1 MTLRVLFFA
10 LAICAGFL
18 RAEIIDKIAISVGN
32 QVITEEQV
40 AEEVRITAFLN
51 QTPLDLS
58 AVEKKK
64 AAERLIEQTL
74 IRREMD
80 FSRYPLPQLDE
91 ANDLYQ
97 KVRSRYPSDASFR
110 EDLSRYGISED
121 DLRRHVWWQLTT
133 LRFIDYR
140 FRPAVQIGERDL
152 KDYYQQQL
160 AGWQKNGTQPIPTY
174 EESREKIQEIL
185 TSQHVDQAL
194 DKWLIDARTQ
204 VDIRYRKGALQ

>member
-1 MTLRVLFFA
+1 MTPRILFLVLA
-10 LAICAGFL
+10 GCAGFIH
-18 RAEIIDKIAISVGN
+18 AEIIDKIAISVGN

-40 AEEVRITAFLN
+40 VEEVRVTEFLN
-51 QTPLDLS
+51 QTPVDLS
-58 AVEKKK
+58 AAEKKK

-97 KVRSRYPSDASFR
+97 KVRSRYPSDAAFR
-110 EDLSRYGISED
+110 EDLARYGITDD

-133 LRFIDYR
+133 LRFIDFH

-152 KDYYQQQL
+152 KDYYQKQL
-160 AGWQKNGTQPIPTY
+160 AEWQKNGTQPIPTY
-174 EESREKIQEIL
+174 EESREKIQELL

>member
-1 MTLRVLFFA
+1 MTPRILFLVLA
-10 LAICAGFL
+10 AGFV

-40 AEEVRITAFLN
+40 VEEVRVTAFLN

-97 KVRSRYPSDASFR
+97 KVRSRYPGDLAFR
-110 EDLSRYGISED
+110 EDLSRYGITED

-133 LRFIDYR
+133 LRFIDFH

-152 KDYYQQQL
+152 KEYYQQQL
-160 AGWQKNGTQPIPTY
+160 AEWTKNGTTPVPTY
-174 EESREKIQEIL
+174 EESRDKIQEIL

>member
-1 MTLRVLFFA
+1 
-10 LAICAGFL
+10 
-18 RAEIIDKIAISVGN
+18 
-32 QVITEEQV
+32 
-40 AEEVRITAFLN
+40 
-51 QTPLDLS
+51 
-58 AVEKKK
+58 
-64 AAERLIEQTL
+64 
-74 IRREMD
+74 MD

-97 KVRSRYPSDASFR
+97 KVRSRYPSDAAFR
-110 EDLSRYGISED
+110 EDLSRYGITED

-133 LRFIDYR
+133 LRFIDFH

-152 KDYYQQQL
+152 KDYYQRQL
-160 AGWQKNGTQPIPTY
+160 AEWQKNGTRPIPTY
-174 EESREKIQEIL
+174 EESREKIQELL

>member
-1 MTLRVLFFA
+1 MTPRILFLVLA
-10 LAICAGFL
+10 GCAGFI

-40 AEEVRITAFLN
+40 VEEVRVTEFLN
-51 QTPLDLS
+51 QTPVDLS
-58 AVEKKK
+58 AAEKKK

-97 KVRSRYPSDASFR
+97 KVRSRYPSDAAFR
-110 EDLSRYGISED
+110 EDLARYGITDD

-133 LRFIDYR
+133 LRFIDFH

-152 KDYYQQQL
+152 KDYYQKQL
-160 AGWQKNGTQPIPTY
+160 AEWQKNGTQPIPTY
-174 EESREKIQEIL
+174 EESREKIQELL
-185 TSQHVDQAL
+185 TSQHVDHAL

>member
-1 MTLRVLFFA
+1 MTPRILFLA
-10 LAICAGFL
+10 LAGCAGFV

-40 AEEVRITAFLN
+40 VEEVRVTAFLN
-51 QTPLDLS
+51 QAPLDLS

-97 KVRSRYPSDASFR
+97 KVRSRYPSDATFR
-110 EDLSRYGISED
+110 EDLSHYGITGD

-133 LRFIDYR
+133 LRFIDFH

-152 KDYYQQQL
+152 KDYYQQRL
-160 AGWQKNGTQPIPTY
+160 AEWQKNGTQPIPTY
-174 EESREKIQEIL
+174 EESREKLQELL

-204 VDIRYRKGALQ
+204 VDIRYRNGALQ

>member
-1 MTLRVLFFA
+1 MTPRLVFLA
-10 LAICAGFL
+10 LAACAGMIH
-18 RAEIIDKIAISVGN
+18 AEIIDKIAISVGN

-40 AEEVRITAFLN
+40 GEEVRVTQFLN
-51 QTPLDLS
+51 QVPLDLS

-64 AAERLIEQTL
+64 AAERLVEQTL

-80 FSRYPLPQLDE
+80 FSRYPLPQLNE
-91 ANDLYQ
+91 SGDLYD
-97 KVRSRYPSDASFR
+97 KVRSRYPSDAAFR
-110 EDLSRYGISED
+110 EDLSRYGITDD

-133 LRFIDYR
+133 LRFIEYR
-140 FRPAVQIGERDL
+140 FRPAVQIAERDL
-152 KDYYQQQL
+152 KEYYQQHL
-160 AGWQKNGTQPIPTY
+160 AEWQKNGAQPVPAY

-194 DKWLIDARTQ
+194 DKWLTDARTQ

>member
-1 MTLRVLFFA
+1 MTPRILCFA

-40 AEEVRITAFLN
+40 VEEVRVTAFLN

-97 KVRSRYPSDASFR
+97 KVRSRYPSDAAFR
-110 EDLSRYGISED
+110 EDLSRYAITED

>member
-1 MTLRVLFFA
+1 MTPRLLFLVFA
-10 LAICAGFL
+10 ACAGL
-18 RAEIIDKIAISVGN
+18 IRAEIIDKIAISVGN

-40 AEEVRITAFLN
+40 VEEVRVTAFLN
-51 QTPLDLS
+51 QAPLGLS

-97 KVRSRYPSDASFR
+97 KVRSRYPGDPAFR
-110 EDLSRYGISED
+110 EDLSRYGITED
-121 DLRRHVWWQLTT
+121 ELRHHVWWQLTT
-133 LRFIDYR
+133 LRFIDFH

-152 KDYYQQQL
+152 KEYYQQQL
-160 AGWQKNGTQPIPTY
+160 AEWQKNGTQPIPSY
-174 EESREKIQEIL
+174 EESRDKIQEIL

>member
-1 MTLRVLFFA
+1 MLFLVFA
-10 LAICAGFL
+10 ACAGFIH
-18 RAEIIDKIAISVGN
+18 AEIIDKIAISVGN

-40 AEEVRITAFLN
+40 VEEVRVTAFLN
-51 QTPLDLS
+51 QAPLDLN

-64 AAERLIEQTL
+64 AAERLVEQTL

-97 KVRSRYPSDASFR
+97 KVRSRYPSDAAFR
-110 EDLSRYGISED
+110 EDLSRYRITED

-152 KDYYQQQL
+152 KEYYQQQL
-160 AGWQKNGTQPIPTY
+160 AELRKNATQPIPTY

>member
-1 MTLRVLFFA
+1 MTPRIFLLA
-10 LAICAGFL
+10 LAGCAGFI

-40 AEEVRITAFLN
+40 VEEVRVTAFLN
-51 QTPLDLS
+51 QAPLDLS
-58 AVEKKK
+58 AIEKKK

-97 KVRSRYPSDASFR
+97 KVRSRYPSDAAFR
-110 EDLSRYGISED
+110 GDLSRYGITED

-133 LRFIDYR
+133 LRFIDFH

-152 KDYYQQQL
+152 KDYYQQRL
-160 AGWQKNGTQPIPTY
+160 AEWQKNGTQPIPTY
-174 EESREKIQEIL
+174 EESREKIQELL

>member
-1 MTLRVLFFA
+1 MTPRILVIA
-10 LAICAGFL
+10 LAGCAGFI
-18 RAEIIDKIAISVGN
+18 RGEIIDKIAISVGN

-40 AEEVRITAFLN
+40 VEEVRVTEFLN
-51 QTPLDLS
+51 QAPLDLT

-91 ANDLYQ
+91 ANDLCQ
-97 KVRSRYPSDASFR
+97 KVRSRYPGDAVFR
-110 EDLSRYGISED
+110 EDLSRYGITGD

-133 LRFIDYR
+133 LRFIDFH

-152 KDYYQQQL
+152 RDYYQKQL
-160 AGWQKNGTQPIPTY
+160 DEWRKSGTQPVPSY
-174 EESREKIQEIL
+174 EESRDKIQEIL